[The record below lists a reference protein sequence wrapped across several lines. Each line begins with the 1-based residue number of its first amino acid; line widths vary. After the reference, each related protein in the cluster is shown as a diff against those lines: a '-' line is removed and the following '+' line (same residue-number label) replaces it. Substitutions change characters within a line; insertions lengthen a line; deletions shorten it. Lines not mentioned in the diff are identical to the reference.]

1 MKNLSPRS
9 LVVQNQHFGGLVDKM
24 NQLQRVCWEGE
35 QMNNSTR

>member
-24 NQLQRVCWEGE
+24 NQLQGFVGKGSR
-35 QMNNSTR
+35 